1 MVHNTM
7 EWITSPIKV
16 ENKMWQV
23 MLKGV
28 IVKCGLEV
36 SSYWQGS
43 DTCGPMS
50 ATSFLDVLWLRRD
63 LPKTMAPL
71 A

>member
-1 MVHNTM
+1 
-7 EWITSPIKV
+7 
-16 ENKMWQV
+16 

-28 IVKCGLEV
+28 IVKCWLEV